1 MSNLVKYLKGSS
13 NESTIVADK
22 TLSFIKP
29 KWRPIVDLFCDLDD
43 CFKSALERGM
53 PYKFNFTLDDI
64 YELIP
69 MSVKEVKKYYPM
81 INYFRKLG
89 VEIKIESER
98 RGRFSRIV

>member
-1 MSNLVKYLKGSS
+1 
-13 NESTIVADK
+13 
-22 TLSFIKP
+22 
-29 KWRPIVDLFCDLDD
+29 
-43 CFKSALERGM
+43 M